1 VLSVTEAGRDVLQD
15 KRNARTGQLAQA
27 LSAGF
32 TPAELR
38 QLMAAAPLLERLAH
52 ST

>member
-1 VLSVTEAGRDVLQD
+1 MLGD
-15 KRNARTGQLAQA
+15 KRNARSEQLAVA

-38 QLMAAAPLLERLAH
+38 QLMAAVPLLERLAQ
-52 ST
+52 SI